1 MSFLFTKMFF
11 VVGFALSIL
20 GCDLRQRDQA
30 QDEAKEPASEVKSGA
45 NEVGNVGADTDE
57 RFATSK
63 FRSNGD
69 DIYTYTNDGYLDVKC
84 GGTTD
89 IREGDIWAFHH
100 PLEGVEDGGGA
111 SLGFLQQFAVADGNA
126 YLWVKT
132 PSAGAGARVVCY
144 YTTDGSSPIG
154 SEGVPAGTSQV
165 ADFAWSHNT
174 PGVDGK
180 NDDWWRLGPLSMSS
194 ERNSFSY
201 KIGVFRAP
209 SVN

>member
-11 VVGFALSIL
+11 VVGLALSIM
-20 GCDLRQRDQA
+20 GCDLGERDQPK
-30 QDEAKEPASEVKSGA
+30 DEAKEPASEVTGET
-45 NEVGNVGADTDE
+45 NEGVNLVADTDE

-69 DIYTYTNDGYLDVKC
+69 DVYTYTNDGFLDVKSV
-84 GGTTD
+84 GAKE
-89 IREGDIWAFHH
+89 IREGDMWAFHH
-100 PLEGVEDGGGA
+100 PLEGVEDGGGT

-132 PSAGAGARVVCY
+132 PSAGPGVRVVCY
-144 YTTDGSSPIG
+144 YTTDGSSPSG
-154 SEGVPAGTSQV
+154 SEGVASGTSQV

-174 PGVDGK
+174 PSVDGT
-180 NDDWWRLGPLSMSS
+180 NDDWWRLGPLNMPI

-201 KIGVFRAP
+201 KIGVFRT
-209 SVN
+209 SSNN